1 MRAPRSCIALTC
13 IPTAMRGGRYHQ
25 ARCRRARLPPACLR
39 RYAVSHVGTRLR
51 LPPGLTAHLP
61 LLTANMLLSR
71 PIDGISNNQHSTP
84 NHLVICYLP
93 TSYNRPGLV
102 LAYPTP
108 RPTRFDPSLRFV
120 PHHVTAPTARTYT
133 GTSCGYHSCNNGQR
147 GGAGWDILS
156 TMRNKTSIA
165 GVVEIVMRSG
175 TSRGVT

>member
-25 ARCRRARLPPACLR
+25 ARCRRAHLPPACLR

-61 LLTANMLLSR
+61 LLTANMLFSR
-71 PIDGISNNQHSTP
+71 PIDGISGISNNQHSTP

-93 TSYNRPGLV
+93 ASYNRPGLV

-108 RPTRFDPSLRFV
+108 RPTRFDPSLRFASFRITSQR
-120 PHHVTAPTARTYT
+120 PRHVRIPVRHAVIT
-133 GTSCGYHSCNNGQR
+133 GVIMGSGAER
-147 GGAGWDILS
+147 GGIFYRRCE
-156 TMRNKTSIA
+156 TRR
-165 GVVEIVMRSG
+165 RSQAW
-175 TSRGVT
+175 